1 MFTADNTKSYILVS
15 KLTFRALALCQS
27 EGRNCE
33 LCVCVYMQ
41 KMVPR
46 YWWEYGDE
54 KARVLTVEY

>member
-33 LCVCVYMQ
+33 LCVCVCLYAENGATLL
-41 KMVPR
+41 VGI
-46 YWWEYGDE
+46 W
-54 KARVLTVEY
+54 